1 MVGRTGPV
9 SRGFRLRRPTR
20 LREAA
25 SPCRDDK
32 TSPCR
37 MILNAALIPGL
48 PPPPRLHTAR
58 PVSVFISPPQF
69 LPDISARTTYHSP
82 QSRIGIPRP
91 RTAVWGENRD
101 RRSGIRDQGSGIRDR
116 HRQNPVQRR
125 CDLPPTLDCG
135 GHRRFCHGTSHN
147 PAKSRRSRAMQ
158 AGDRNAENG
167 ERRTQLTRSRLFH
180 PKINHHH
187 SIFDQT
193 VEIPW

>member
-101 RRSGIRDQGSGIRDR
+101 RRSGIRDQGSSPPEPGATPLRSPAHFGLRRAPPLLPRNQPQPSQKPAIPR
-116 HRQNPVQRR
+116 HA
-125 CDLPPTLDCG
+125 G
-135 GHRRFCHGTSHN
+135 
-147 PAKSRRSRAMQ
+147 RRSECR
-158 AGDRNAENG
+158 
-167 ERRTQLTRSRLFH
+167 ERRTENAAHPLSSLPSKNQPSSFDIRSNR
-180 PKINHHH
+180 
-187 SIFDQT
+187 
-193 VEIPW
+193 